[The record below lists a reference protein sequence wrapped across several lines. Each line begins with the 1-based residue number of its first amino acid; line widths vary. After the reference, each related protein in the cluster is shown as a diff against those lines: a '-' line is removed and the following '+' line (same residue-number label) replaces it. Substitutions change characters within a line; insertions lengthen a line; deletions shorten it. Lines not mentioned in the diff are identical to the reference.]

1 MDNHPQTFINI
12 NKMYDKLTYSDKYG
26 TSIFFFFILSLLL
39 FLGISYCIVMVY
51 LQPIQDNW
59 VNMRCKPFIIPFA
72 GMINKP
78 EDISSTEYT
87 KQNFQ
92 YCMQNIVKD
101 VTGVAVQPI
110 TFVVNILNSLANIIR
125 DSINAVRNMFDK
137 IRTQLQS
144 VVEEVMGRLG
154 NMMVPLQQIII
165 TMRDILSKVQGL
177 MTASL
182 YTLLGSYYTLQSLM
196 GAIAQFIIIILIAMA
211 AMIAVFWIVPFTWGS
226 AASLTVVFIAIA
238 IPMLLILDF
247 MLEYLHV
254 TPDLKIPTV
263 QCFDEDTKIQMEDGT
278 YKRIIDIEI
287 GEKLFGGN
295 MVNTKIKV
303 DASRSKMYLLENI
316 IVSDSHLVK
325 FGRDWIR
332 VSNHPLARRLAFYEK
347 EYLYCLNTTNKIIYL
362 DGFCF
367 SDWDEIV
374 NCKSFCM
381 QNTKSK
387 CSISP
392 QNEKWCK
399 KWEEILMDNTY
410 IHKFLNS
417 GFHGNTPI
425 MLKNKTEIPIRFIQI
440 GDLLENGEKVIGV
453 VELDG
458 TFVHEHYFIDLG
470 IHGKIEG
477 GGNLSYS
484 TDLDKTK
491 VLKPSESEE
500 KLFHLLT
507 DKKYFYVKRVKF
519 YDYNASVDEFLE
531 NE

>member
-1 MDNHPQTFINI
+1 MDNHPQSFLNI
-12 NKMYDKLTYSDKYG
+12 NKMYDQLTYSDKYG

-39 FLGISYCIVMVY
+39 LLGISYCIAMIY
-51 LQPIQDNW
+51 LEPIQDNW

-78 EDISSTEYT
+78 EDMSSTDYT

-92 YCMQNIVKD
+92 YCMQNIIKD
-101 VTGVAVQPI
+101 VTAVAVQPI

-125 DSINAVRNMFDK
+125 ESINAVRNMFDK

-196 GAIAQFIIIILIAMA
+196 GAIAQFIIVILIAMA
-211 AMIAVFWIVPFTWGS
+211 AMIAVFWLVPFTWGT

-238 IPMLLILDF
+238 IPMTLILNF
-247 MLEYLHV
+247 MLQYLHV

-263 QCFDEDTKIQMEDGT
+263 QCFDEDTRIQMEDGT

-287 GEKLFGGN
+287 GEKLFGGEFIGDN

-325 FGRDWIR
+325 FGREWIR
-332 VSNHPLARRLAFYEK
+332 VSQHPLARRLAFYEK
-347 EYLYCLNTTNKIIYL
+347 KYLYCLNTTNKMIQIGDFY
-362 DGFCF
+362 F

-374 NCKSFCM
+374 NCK
-381 QNTKSK
+381 K
-387 CSISP
+387 C
-392 QNEKWCK
+392 EH
-399 KWEEILMDNTY
+399 ILMDNTY

-417 GFHGNTPI
+417 GFHRNTPI
-425 MLKNKTEIPIRFIQI
+425 MLKNKTEIPIRFIKI

-458 TFVHEHYFIDLG
+458 TLLHEHYFIDLG

-477 GGNLSYS
+477 GGKLSYF
-484 TDLDKTK
+484 TDLDKRK
-491 VLKPSESEE
+491 VLKPSGSEE

-507 DKKYFYVKRVKF
+507 DKKCFYVKRVKF